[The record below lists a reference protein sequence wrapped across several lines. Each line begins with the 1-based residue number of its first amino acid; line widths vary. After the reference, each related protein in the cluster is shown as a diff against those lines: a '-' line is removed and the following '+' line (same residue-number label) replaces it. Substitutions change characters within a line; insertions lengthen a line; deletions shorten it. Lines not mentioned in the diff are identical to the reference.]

1 MTVGNPLFQRVII
14 TSAITRIRYGAL
26 ALLVFLASAAPAHA
40 HAFAQRYD
48 LPIPL
53 WLYVFGAGATVALSF
68 VIVGIFVRRERKG
81 DDVPRLEL
89 LDTAVGRV
97 IAHRY
102 VLFLLRLLSV
112 GIFIILILAGL
123 FGVQDDPEK
132 NIIPTA
138 VWVIWWVGLAFFSAL
153 IGDLWS
159 LLNPWR
165 IVAEWVAGA
174 TRLLRPAAQP
184 RNRELPAHASAW
196 PAVFVFVVFAWAELV
211 WPNRAI
217 PASLSIA
224 VILYSVAT
232 WIGMY
237 FIGIEAWLRR
247 GEAFSILYGL
257 FARFARIEL
266 RVTTSAHCKACDN
279 DVCQSNR
286 SSDCR
291 DCATCF
297 RRARPDERRI
307 DLRPYGVGL
316 LTKVVPSVSI
326 MAFVLLVLSTV
337 SFDGFADTPAWRAVF
352 NAALAVPFISAL
364 PNALGLTNASGIITT
379 AGIVLTPLIFFAVYM
394 GFCTVIAAL
403 TRRAGPGELGGA
415 PKQWSALSIG
425 RVFIFTLV
433 PIAIA
438 YHLAHF
444 LSLFLIFGQQIIP
457 LASDPFGYGWN
468 LFGTADYQVDIAI
481 VGARFAWI
489 AAVIAIVIGHIVAV
503 YLAHVMALRAFG
515 DRAIALR
522 SQYPML
528 VLMVGY
534 TMISLWIIAQPI
546 VEA

>member
-1 MTVGNPLFQRVII
+1 MG
-14 TSAITRIRYGAL
+14 RILLHYLPPTTDFLRLRYLVVAAL
-26 ALLVFLASAAPAHA
+26 AYLATAAPAHA

-53 WLYVFGAGATVALSF
+53 WLYVTGAGATVAVSF
-68 VIVGIFVRRERKG
+68 IIVGMFVRKERKG

-89 LDTAVGRV
+89 LDTPVGRV

-112 GIFIILILAGL
+112 GIFLVIILAGL
-123 FGVQDDPEK
+123 FGEQDDLDR

-153 IGDLWS
+153 VGDLWS

-165 IVAEWVAGA
+165 ITAEWAAAA
-174 TRLLRPAAQP
+174 TRRLRSDGPP
-184 RNRELPAHASAW
+184 KNRELPAHASVW

-217 PASLSIA
+217 PQSLAIA
-224 VILYSVAT
+224 VILYSIAT

-237 FIGIEAWLRR
+237 FTGVESWLRR
-247 GEAFSILYGL
+247 GEAFSIMYGL
-257 FARFARIEL
+257 FAQFARLEP
-266 RVTTSAHCKACDN
+266 RVTTASYCKTCDN
-279 DVCQSNR
+279 ATCQGNKAR
-286 SSDCR
+286 DCR

-307 DLRPYGVGL
+307 DLQPYGVGL
-316 LTKVVPSVSI
+316 LTRVVPSISI

-337 SFDGFADTPAWRAVF
+337 SFDGFADTPAWRAIF

-379 AGIVLTPLIFFAVYM
+379 AGILLTPLIFFAVYM
-394 GFCTVIAAL
+394 AFCAIIAAL
-403 TRRAGPGELGGA
+403 ARGAGGGELAGA

-489 AAVIAIVIGHIVAV
+489 AAVVAIVIGHIAAV

>member
-1 MTVGNPLFQRVII
+1 MSRLRL
-14 TSAITRIRYGAL
+14 RYAGVAAL
-26 ALLVFLASAAPAHA
+26 AYLASAAPAHA

-53 WLYVFGAGATVALSF
+53 WLYVTGAGATVAVSF
-68 VIVGIFVRRERKG
+68 IIVGIFVRRERKG

-89 LDTAVGRV
+89 LDTPVGRV

-102 VLFLLRLLSV
+102 ALSLLRLLSV
-112 GIFIILILAGL
+112 GIFIVLILAGL
-123 FGVQDDPEK
+123 FGVQDDPDK
-132 NIIPTA
+132 NILPTA

-153 IGDLWS
+153 MGDLWS

-174 TRLLRPAAQP
+174 SARLRPATP
-184 RNRELPAHASAW
+184 PKRRELPAHASVW

-217 PASLSIA
+217 PASLSVA
-224 VILYSVAT
+224 VILYSIAT

-237 FIGIEAWLRR
+237 FVGIEAWLRR

-266 RVTTSAHCKACDN
+266 RVTTPAHCKTCDN
-279 DVCQSNR
+279 AVCQGNKSKG
-286 SSDCR
+286 CR

-297 RRARPDERRI
+297 RRARPEERRI

-337 SFDGFADTPAWRAVF
+337 SFDGFADTPAWRAIF
-352 NAALAVPFISAL
+352 DAALAVPFISAL

-379 AGIVLTPLIFFAVYM
+379 VGIVLTPLIFFGFYM
-394 GFCTVIAAL
+394 TICAIIAAL
-403 TRRAGPGELGGA
+403 TRGAGPGELAGA
-415 PKQWSALSIG
+415 PQQWSALSIG

-444 LSLFLIFGQQIIP
+444 LSLFLIFGQAIIP

-489 AAVIAIVIGHIVAV
+489 AAVIAIVVGHIVAV

-534 TMISLWIIAQPI
+534 TMISLWILAQPI